1 MCALDENKA
10 ISPLPLDLKFTL
22 YIPKQKPYK
31 VLEEWSEPRHSPS
44 AKVRNS
50 GINNRVC
57 VCTCTNN
64 R

>member
-22 YIPKQKPYK
+22 YILKQKPYK
-31 VLEEWSEPRHSPS
+31 VLEEWSEPHPSPS

-50 GINNRVC
+50 SINDHVC
-57 VCTCTNN
+57 VWMCTNN